1 MWKKQKQYNT
11 FMKDNLGGKRA
22 EALRHIAFFFF
33 SVSLTPEMINT
44 TLKIKSKKQVH

>member
-33 SVSLTPEMINT
+33 SVSLTPWRNDQHHFEN
-44 TLKIKSKKQVH
+44 KK